1 MSTSQQNN
9 IENVGN
15 SYNALTLNLMKEI
28 FCHTLGFS
36 IHHMDDLG
44 DSVLCK
50 INQSQNDKCCLIPL
64 YEEFKV
70 VSF

>member
-1 MSTSQQNN
+1 MSTSRQTN
-9 IENVGN
+9 IENVAN

-28 FCHTLGFS
+28 FCHTLGS
-36 IHHMDDLG
+36 IIHHMDYLG

-50 INQSQNDKCCLIPL
+50 TNQSQKDKCCLIPL

-70 VSF
+70 VCF